1 MKPISR
7 RDFLKLAGAAAAGS
21 ASVLMTRDL
30 AFLQSIPE
38 VTNPFDHYPN
48 RDWERVYEQ
57 LNTFD
62 DEFVFLCAPNDTHN
76 CLLKASTRNGVI
88 VRIEPTHR
96 YGDAKDLYGNTASHR
111 WEPRACQKGIG
122 LAQRFYGDRRVKG
135 AMVRSGYLR
144 WVEAGFPREAETGLP
159 LREYFEKRGQ
169 DEWVQMSHEAAYEL
183 VAKALVE
190 IAATYSGPTGAEL
203 LARQGYDP
211 AMIETMKGAGTQTM
225 KFRGGMP
232 FLGATRTFGLYRF
245 ANMLAL
251 LDSHVR
257 GTDAETALGARGWD
271 NYSWHTDLP
280 PGHPMVTGQQTVD
293 FDLFTAENAKLIT
306 LWGMNWISTKMPDGH
321 WLSEARLHGAKVF
334 VIATEYQSTS
344 NKADELLVIR
354 PGTDTALA
362 LGLARII
369 IDENRFDHEFV
380 KSFTDLPLLVRMDTR
395 QLLQARDIDPGYQ
408 LQPLENYVTVLAP
421 NETPPPNRLQGSQ
434 VIPSALREQW
444 GDFTVWDE
452 ARGAP
457 VAVSRDKVG
466 KRFIQTGVTPA
477 LRGRMEVKL
486 ASGETVAVRPVF
498 DLVYEYLEQF
508 DPQTVSEITW
518 APVEGIMSLARQ
530 IADHPGAT
538 LLVHGMGP
546 NHFFNADL
554 KDRAIFLVAALTR
567 NIGYLG
573 GTPGSFAGNYR
584 GGLFNG
590 LPFYVNEDP
599 FQQQLDPTGPVRTRS
614 YLRAESA
621 HYFNY
626 GDRPLRVGNK
636 LFTGQTHLPTPTKFC
651 WWANTNSILG
661 NAKWA
666 YDLIHNTL
674 PRVET
679 IVVNEWWWSMTC
691 EYADVVFG
699 VESWAEFKHP
709 DMAGSVTN
717 PFVTVYPRTPL
728 PRIFETVADIE
739 TLAGVAKALTR
750 LTGDD
755 RFAKH
760 WHFVDEGRVDVYLQ
774 RIVDNSTSL
783 RGYRFDEMEA
793 RAQDGIPTLMMA
805 RTYPRVVGW
814 EQTQE
819 DKPWYTRSGRLE
831 FYRDEPEFIE
841 YGENLPVYREPI
853 DATPYEPNVI
863 VGGPHEAI
871 HPREPAAYGLDI
883 NDQSA
888 ETRQVRN
895 VLKPWSELR
904 ASHHPLAASGFR
916 FLFITPKFRHG
927 AHTTPVDL
935 YFGALYF
942 GPFGDPYRRD
952 KRMPYVNEGYV
963 DINPLDA
970 RELGIEDGD
979 YVWIDADPADRP
991 YRGWQEA
998 DPDYGVARLMC
1009 RARYYPGTPR
1019 GVLRMWFNMYQ
1030 ATHGSVEGAA
1040 TRDDG
1045 LAKNPRTNYQAM
1057 FRSGGHQSAVRAWL
1071 RPTLM
1076 SDHLAR
1082 KDYFGQTIGKGFASD
1097 VYCVVGAPKESFVRI
1112 TKAEDGAVGG
1122 VGIWR
1127 PAVKGLRPTYEH
1139 EAMKRYLE
1147 GGFVERR

>member
-1 MKPISR
+1 MPPVSR

-21 ASVLMTRDL
+21 TAVLLTNDL
-30 AFLQSIPE
+30 AFLEPIPQIDS
-38 VTNPFDHYPN
+38 PFSGYPN
-48 RDWERVYEQ
+48 RGWEHVYER

-62 DEFVFLCAPNDTHN
+62 DTFAFLCAPNDTHN
-76 CLLKASTRNGVI
+76 CLLMASTRNGV
-88 VRIEPTHR
+88 VTRIDPSFR
-96 YGDAKDLYGNTASHR
+96 YGDAKDLYGNPASHR

-122 LAQRFYGDRRVKG
+122 LTQRFYGDRRVKG

-144 WVEAGFPREAETGLP
+144 WVEDGFPRDPDTGLADQ
-159 LREYFEKRGQ
+159 RYFSNRGQ
-169 DEWVQMSHEAAYEL
+169 DDWVRMSHEDAYAI
-183 VAKALVE
+183 VARALVE
-190 IAATYSGPTGAEL
+190 IATAYSGDDGADR
-203 LARQGYDP
+203 LAAQGYDP
-211 AMIETMKGAGTQTM
+211 AMIEAMNGAGTQSL

-245 ANMLAL
+245 ANMLSL

-257 GTDAETALGARGWD
+257 GTDADSALGARGWD

-293 FDLFTAENAKLIT
+293 FDLFTAENAEFIT

-344 NKADELLVIR
+344 NKADEMLVIR

-362 LGLARII
+362 LGLAHII
-369 IDENRFDHEFV
+369 IDEGRMDEDFV
-380 KSFTDLPLLVRMDTR
+380 KSFTDLPLLVRGDTLE
-395 QLLQARDIDPGYQ
+395 LLRASDIDPDYEPE
-408 LQPLENYVTVLAP
+408 PLENYVRVLGQGESA
-421 NETPPPNRLQGSQ
+421 PPNRLQDTQ
-434 VIPSALREQW
+434 LITEAMRERW
-444 GDFTVWDE
+444 GDFVVWDE
-452 ARGAP
+452 STGDP
-457 VAVSRDKVG
+457 VVVSRDKVG
-466 KRFIQTGVTPA
+466 QHFLAEGVSPA
-477 LRGRMEVKL
+477 LRGEMEVTL
-486 ASGETVAVRPVF
+486 VDGETITVRPVF
-498 DLVYEYLEQF
+498 DLVWEYLEHF
-508 DPQTVSEITW
+508 DPETVSEITW
-518 APVEGIMSLARQ
+518 APVEGIYSLARQ

-538 LLVHGMGP
+538 LLAHGMGP

-573 GTPGSFAGNYR
+573 GTPGSYAGNYR
-584 GGLFNG
+584 GGIFNG

-599 FQQQLDPTGPVRTRS
+599 FQVQLDPAGDVRTRA
-614 YLRAESA
+614 YLRSESA

-636 LFTGQTHLPTPTKFC
+636 LFTGATHLPTPTKFC
-651 WWANTNSILG
+651 WWANSNSILG

-674 PRVET
+674 PRIET

-699 VESWAEFKHP
+699 VDSWAEFKHP

-717 PFVTVYPRTPL
+717 PFVTVFPRTPL

-739 TLAGVAKALTR
+739 ALAGVARALGEEIADER
-750 LTGDD
+750 CEEYW
-755 RFAKH
+755 RFVH
-760 WHFVDEGRVDVYLQ
+760 EGRVDIYLQ
-774 RIVDNSTSL
+774 RIVENSSSL
-783 RGYRFDEMEA
+783 RGYRFDEMEELA
-793 RAQDGIPTLMMA
+793 SQGIPTLKLM
-805 RTYPRVVGW
+805 RTYPKVVGW

-819 DKPWYTRSGRLE
+819 SKPWYTRTGRLE

-841 YGENLPVYREPI
+841 HGENLPVYREPV
-853 DATPYEPNVI
+853 DATPHEPNVI
-863 VGGPHEAI
+863 VGLEHDAIRPTGPE
-871 HPREPAAYGLDI
+871 AYGLDLD
-883 NDQSA
+883 DQST
-888 ETRQVRN
+888 EVRQVRN
-895 VLKPWSELR
+895 VLKSWDEVR
-904 ASHHPLAASGFR
+904 ATQHPLTGEGFE
-916 FLFITPKFRHG
+916 FVFITPKYRHG

-935 YFGALYF
+935 YSGALFF

-963 DINPLDA
+963 DINPMDA

-979 YVWIDADPADRP
+979 YVWIDADPSDRP
-991 YRGWQEA
+991 YRGWKSDDA
-998 DPDYGVARLMC
+998 DYAVFRLAC

-1019 GVLRMWFNMYQ
+1019 KVLRMWFNMYQ
-1030 ATHGSVEGAA
+1030 ATHGTVEGAR
-1040 TRDDG
+1040 TREDG

-1076 SDHLAR
+1076 SDHLYR
-1082 KDYFGQTIGKGFASD
+1082 KDYFGQVIGQGFASD
-1097 VYCVVGAPKESFVRI
+1097 VYCVVGAPKESYVRI
-1112 TKAEDGAVGG
+1112 TKAEDGAIGG
-1122 VGIWR
+1122 EGIWR
-1127 PAVKGLRPTYEH
+1127 PAVKGYRPTYEND
-1139 EAMKRYLE
+1139 AMTRYLD
-1147 GGFVERR
+1147 GGYIEVR